1 MICNKLIPLDKPYQ
15 FTNRHDWVS
24 AAISGAA
31 ALGSAILGATSTSA
45 SNRASAN
52 LNKTNRDWNE
62 KMLDKENAWNLSQ
75 WNRENEYNSAAQQR
89 ARLEAAGL
97 NPYLML
103 NGGSAG
109 TAQSLSSASPGTA
122 SMSATPTPYDY
133 SPLVNGAASAAQSLL
148 QSRQLDQQDRLNQ
161 ASIREANARAFN
173 QEIYNKT
180 AEVRNTWEIGNLINQ
195 GKDSAASAAFKQ
207 FQTEQGYAM
216 LGGALQRQQI
226 ENQNLLQDR
235 IESEARTTQIRYQA
249 ALSSAELSYLPQ
261 RVKSELALNA
271 AQTYAARSAGLL
283 NDKQAQLVVAQ
294 KNSEVLRQYG
304 IRCSNYQQKYIA
316 SKLSWESN
324 KAKADALH
332 SWNNVGP
339 DNTTQWHNK
348 YSGKT
353 RQNIYHGINTFS
365 PLIPSVGI
373 GFSR

>member
-1 MICNKLIPLDKPYQ
+1 MICNKLIPIDKPYQ

-31 ALGSAILGATSTSA
+31 ALGSAILGASSSSA
-45 SNRASAN
+45 SNRAASN

-62 KMLDKENAWNLSQ
+62 KMMDKENKWNLEQ
-75 WNRENEYNSAAQQR
+75 WKRENEYNSASQQR

-109 TAQSLSSASPGTA
+109 TAQSISSASPGSA
-122 SMSATPTPYDY
+122 SMSATPQPYDY
-133 SPLVNGAASAAQSLL
+133 SPLVNGSASAAQSLL
-148 QSRQLDQQDRLNQ
+148 QSRQLEQQDRLNQ
-161 ASIREANARAFN
+161 ASIREANARAFT
-173 QEIYNKT
+173 QEIFNKS
-180 AEVRNTWEIGNLINQ
+180 AEVRNAWEIGNLIND
-195 GKDSAASAAFKQ
+195 GKDKAASAAFKQ

-235 IESEARTTQIRYQA
+235 IESEARTTQIRFQA

-283 NDKQAQLVVAQ
+283 NDKQAQLVIEQ
-294 KNSEVLRQYG
+294 KTSEMLRQYG
-304 IRCSNYQQKYIA
+304 IKASNGQQKYIT
-316 SKLSWESN
+316 SKLSYE
-324 KAKADALH
+324 AKQSQFEYNQAL
-332 SWNNVGP
+332 STRPYTG
-339 DNTTQWHNK
+339 DFASGYMRFTNTALQPIRGVL
-348 YSGKT
+348 SG
-353 RQNIYHGINTFS
+353 
-365 PLIPSVGI
+365 
-373 GFSR
+373 GFKIK